1 MTDGINSGPK
11 EGDMAVKTFGNEVA
25 IEEDAGVRVDQC
37 MVKVKRA
44 NLFQF
49 RSVFL
54 QDFLALPSRFRGE
67 S

>member
-1 MTDGINSGPK
+1 
-11 EGDMAVKTFGNEVA
+11 MAVKTFGNEVA